1 MSLMGIA
8 KFEHFFRLSAGLD
21 IDKADLKRYSDFVD
35 GKIYDLLLRGQAAA
49 KAIGRVTI
57 EPFDLPITK
66 GLQER
71 INEFRNI
78 DEQIEL
84 SSILDHLASRPPLD
98 LAYSEEPEAR
108 LPEVLARLLDLLLQV
123 LVSER
128 ADGRN
133 WPMGGRGVRC
143 RATDPVAANAMAGL
157 ADACRLRSR
166 ADEPPARRAQAKISS
181 AFASSSGERTRT
193 NKTSSV
199 EVS

>member
-108 LPEVLARLLDLLLQV
+108 LPEIAGGISVALARTFKIIDPKLKNPQ
-123 LVSER
+123 
-128 ADGRN
+128 ADH
-133 WPMGGRGVRC
+133 WEC
-143 RATDPVAANAMAGL
+143 
-157 ADACRLRSR
+157 
-166 ADEPPARRAQAKISS
+166 
-181 AFASSSGERTRT
+181 
-193 NKTSSV
+193 
-199 EVS
+199 